1 MDDEDA
7 PSSNDATRPWPSA
20 LRHANDREHDAEL
33 ANVLSRTEIMVARFY
48 KEGHLTLKL
57 GQLFLDT
64 VRHPLFDVKE
74 LRSETIVHLLRR
86 LERPFTDT
94 AVHAYNL
101 WKEGDGNQRLELV
114 VRDFLDVFRKLM
126 RSLDWRDHFDPI

>member
-86 LERPFTDT
+86 LERPSGRYGYSGAHLQLMEIMGWKS
-94 AVHAYNL
+94 AVGACCA
-101 WKEGDGNQRLELV
+101 R
-114 VRDFLDVFRKLM
+114 FLRCF
-126 RSLDWRDHFDPI
+126 

>member
-20 LRHANDREHDAEL
+20 LLHANDREHDAKL
-33 ANVLSRTEIMVARFY
+33 ANVLSRTEIMVSRFY

-94 AVHAYNL
+94 AMHIYRYSCAHGNTTHSSAMLKDLLTQLRKTPMSAVNLHAS
-101 WKEGDGNQRLELV
+101 W
-114 VRDFLDVFRKLM
+114 
-126 RSLDWRDHFDPI
+126 SS